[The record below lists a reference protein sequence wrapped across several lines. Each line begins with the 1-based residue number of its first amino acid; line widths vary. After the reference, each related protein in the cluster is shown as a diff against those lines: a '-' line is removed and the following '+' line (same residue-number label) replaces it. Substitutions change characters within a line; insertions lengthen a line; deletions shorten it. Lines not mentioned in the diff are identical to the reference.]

1 MEKKQTEVDTKKD
14 VTEKEATKL
23 EKLTASLEESLNTI
37 SESIEEKDLGGPL
50 TSLADITLLDDP
62 TLTDQHGKP
71 YSTEL
76 LENIQKLDPSLT
88 MDQIKE
94 LIEYLKGSSRPGFM
108 DTMLTQTNEKL
119 TESLKLMTIL
129 ELMRLPALLD
139 YLNALQKNILNPESI
154 ASMSYED
161 ISKVSVNV
169 QKEISDI
176 LQLGLKV
183 TTQLSS
189 TNTVPTKVEKLAN
202 ALLGVSE
209 STRQRI
215 EEIIAMEQ

>member
-1 MEKKQTEVDTKKD
+1 MAKDTE
-14 VTEKEATKL
+14 EKEIDFTTKEGQQAL
-23 EKLTASLEESLNTI
+23 KDMTKSLEESLN
-37 SESIEEKDLGGPL
+37 SMEEALGKPDDDSL
-50 TSLADITLLDDP
+50 TSLSDIKILDDGLAEKQMQP
-62 TLTDQHGKP
+62 YTTD
-71 YSTEL
+71 L
-76 LENIQKLDPSLT
+76 LENIQKINPSLSVDEIT
-88 MDQIKE
+88 E
-94 LIEYLKGSSRPGFM
+94 LIDYLKGKPRPAFM

>member
-1 MEKKQTEVDTKKD
+1 MEKKQTEITDKQADKMEKLTESLEQSLNSIEEAMETKKD
-14 VTEKEATKL
+14 
-23 EKLTASLEESLNTI
+23 S
-37 SESIEEKDLGGPL
+37 PL
-50 TSLADITLLDDP
+50 TSLADISLLNDP
-62 TLTDQHGKP
+62 TLVDQHGQP
-71 YSTEL
+71 YSTDI
-76 LENIQKLDPSLT
+76 LENIQKLDPTLSLE
-88 MDQIKE
+88 QIKE
-94 LIEYLKGSSRPGFM
+94 LISYLKGSSRPGFM

-139 YLNALQKNILNPESI
+139 YLGALQKNILNPESI
-154 ASMSYED
+154 ASMSYEE

>member
-1 MEKKQTEVDTKKD
+1 MEEKQVED
-14 VTEKEATKL
+14 
-23 EKLTASLEESLNTI
+23 KLTEEISNNLEESL
-37 SESIEEKDLGGPL
+37 
-50 TSLADITLLDDP
+50 TSLDEALGSDKDSILSLSDIKILEDETLVDE
-62 TLTDQHGKP
+62 HGKP

-76 LENIQKLDPSLT
+76 LENIQKLDPTLT
-88 MDQIKE
+88 LDQIKE
-94 LIEYLKGSSRPGFM
+94 LINYLKGSSRPGFM

-129 ELMRLPALLD
+129 ELMRLPALFD
-139 YLNALQKNILNPESI
+139 YLGALQKNILNPESI
-154 ASMSYED
+154 ASMTYED
-161 ISKVSVNV
+161 ISKTSLNV

-183 TTQLSS
+183 TTQLSA
-189 TNTVPTKVEKLAN
+189 TNSVPTKVEKLAN